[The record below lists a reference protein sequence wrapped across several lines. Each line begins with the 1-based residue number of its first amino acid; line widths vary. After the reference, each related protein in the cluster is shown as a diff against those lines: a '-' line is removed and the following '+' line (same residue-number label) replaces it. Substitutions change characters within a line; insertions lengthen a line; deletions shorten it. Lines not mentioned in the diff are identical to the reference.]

1 MDGIFVGG
9 RGLITSHCGAICSN
23 LQCEPFLSNFGL
35 TVYLYRLE
43 ALCIPDI
50 VVFKIQRIAY
60 AAWSFDKFGSKNIKL
75 SRLQKTYT
83 NGSDHSL
90 KPEVFINIYL
100 FLLAGV
106 VLFVCLFVCIFVFL
120 DKYCCPRTF
129 K

>member
-1 MDGIFVGG
+1 M
-9 RGLITSHCGAICSN
+9 
-23 LQCEPFLSNFGL
+23 
-35 TVYLYRLE
+35 YLYRLE

-100 FLLAGV
+100 FCWQ
-106 VLFVCLFVCIFVFL
+106 VLFFLCVFL
-120 DKYCCPRTF
+120 YVFLYFLINIVVQEHLNK